1 MKPNTGQKSPKTFR
15 PGAEGLKRVLGDLE
29 ADIMEFVWSAEE
41 RPPAREV
48 SVRDVMD
55 GLGSDRASAYATV
68 KTVMNRLVEKGH
80 LIRRKEDRAYVY
92 RSSSN
97 RAEFWNR
104 VCGAVLQGL
113 MDGSDRGLVLSHLME
128 TVTEEDAENLD
139 RLAALIEA
147 KRRELG
153 RPTGG
158 REQRS
163 CESPRPAGASFGWD
177 RSPDWRGPLRSGRS

>member
-41 RPPAREV
+41 RPPARPAREV

-55 GLGSDRASAYATV
+55 GLGSARAPAYATV

-80 LIRRKEDRAYVY
+80 LTRRKEDRAYVY

-104 VCGAVLQGL
+104 VCGAVLEGL
-113 MDGSDRGLVLSHLME
+113 MDGTDRGLVLSHLVE
-128 TVTEEDAENLD
+128 TVTEEDAQNLD
-139 RLAALIEA
+139 RLADLIEA

-158 REQRS
+158 RE
-163 CESPRPAGASFGWD
+163 
-177 RSPDWRGPLRSGRS
+177 